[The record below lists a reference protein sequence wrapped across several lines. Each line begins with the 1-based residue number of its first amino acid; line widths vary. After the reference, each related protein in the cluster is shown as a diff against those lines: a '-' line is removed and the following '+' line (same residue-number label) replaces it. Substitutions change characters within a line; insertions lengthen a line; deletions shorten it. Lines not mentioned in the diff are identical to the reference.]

1 MYRLGWQV
9 LRGSLWEVVDRGR
22 ARRALWLAAGI
33 TAIALVVIVATD
45 LAHGWAGP
53 GVLRPIAAI
62 TFATLGV
69 LAIAY
74 SCFPTAREVG
84 SELRIN
90 GRQVRPDATM
100 SVRWSVQPYLER
112 RARPIASE
120 DRDDVLADVPLLQRG
135 LVRRLSRL
143 APLLV
148 GAACG
153 GLAALVSGQVEVFV
167 VLWPFVYLFTLPDM
181 VRQLGIAERAR
192 LAALESEPPTPK
204 HRPLWRRHP
213 HGSKV
218 RLPGE

>member
-9 LRGSLWEVVDRGR
+9 LRGSLWEVVDSKRV
-22 ARRALWLAAGI
+22 RRALWIAAGI
-33 TAIALVVIVATD
+33 AAIALVLFVATD

-53 GVLRPIAAI
+53 GVLRSIAAI

-74 SCFPTAREVG
+74 SCFPTARDPRSG
-84 SELRIN
+84 QGID
-90 GRQVRPDATM
+90 GKQVRPDATM

-120 DRDDVLADVPLLQRG
+120 DRDDVLNDVPLLQRG

-143 APLLV
+143 GPLFV
-148 GAACG
+148 GTACG
-153 GLAALVSGQVEVFV
+153 GFAVLVSGQVEVFV
-167 VLWPFVYLFTLPDM
+167 VLWPFVYLLMLPEM
-181 VRQLGIAERAR
+181 VLRLGYAERAR
-192 LAALESEPPTPK
+192 LAALETEPPTLK

-218 RLPGE
+218 RLPDE